1 MSSLLL
7 KLIEKYLEGK
17 RLKGQSMG
25 RVFSRMDGFLWPS
38 ARSPWWVTGEKV
50 LSQLWAMSN
59 CSGPFRR
66 RQVDGAY
73 IHSVE
78 SSLEAEAPSHEA
90 TRLTEQNH
98 AKRRTPR
105 EEEIR
110 RWLKT
115 FLSLARERI
124 VIWLSCAKSKGF
136 RKMYFPRNNLK
147 WCIGWQHDIWRYCE
161 WETNRDEGWSERPWP
176 PWGSTSTSQMGCIHK
191 HHWDGTLCTV
201 AERSPPSICPL
212 RQTVCL
218 RPSSDYAHF
227 LSWWAT
233 CQMRRLLTVS
243 RYAGCDITS
252 VHNRRRPWRTVSH
265 SKIWWESGWKCSV
278 WSPHDLSHELLT
290 HDLVSHELVSH
301 D

>member
-1 MSSLLL
+1 MSSLSL
-7 KLIEKYLEGK
+7 KLMEKYLEGK

-25 RVFSRMDGFLWPS
+25 RIFSRMDGFLWPS

-50 LSQLWAMSN
+50 LSQLWATSN

-90 TRLTEQNH
+90 TRLTERNH

-105 EEEIR
+105 EGEIH

-147 WCIGWQHDIWRYCE
+147 RCIGWQHDIWTEMKVDLRDLCLHEVPPAPHKWVASTNITEMEHFVLWQREAHPLYVRYVKQC
-161 WETNRDEGWSERPWP
+161 
-176 PWGSTSTSQMGCIHK
+176 
-191 HHWDGTLCTV
+191 V
-201 AERSPPSICPL
+201 
-212 RQTVCL
+212 
-218 RPSSDYAHF
+218 
-227 LSWWAT
+227 
-233 CQMRRLLTVS
+233 
-243 RYAGCDITS
+243 
-252 VHNRRRPWRTVSH
+252 
-265 SKIWWESGWKCSV
+265 
-278 WSPHDLSHELLT
+278 
-290 HDLVSHELVSH
+290 
-301 D
+301 